1 MNNGHYVITIGDH
14 VIPPV
19 ARTRK
24 SAWTARTRLRV
35 RHFELLVAL
44 GAQASVHAASRA
56 LNMTQPAASKLLK
69 EVEEAFGATLFE
81 RARSGVKPTIQGELA
96 VERARLLLK
105 QLEGTHDALAA
116 LAEGHTGIINV
127 GIYAVAAPV
136 LLPAIIA
143 LLRKRGSRL
152 RVRIEEA
159 ATGALLLGLREGRLD
174 CVIGRLQE
182 EATDDLL
189 CQPLYDEDIV
199 LVARPGH
206 PLARKRRLDWQDAMR
221 HEWILPPPGTPLR
234 AILRTRFANLGLPEP
249 ACTLESVSLLTN
261 VSVISQS
268 DAVVMLPAGVALHYE
283 RLGLVQRLALQLPS
297 ALPPVGVILRKALD
311 HSAALAAFLAV
322 LADASGKTRPGSRGT
337 TRVALAL
344 HLRDACAVAGTTR
357 APVTAVHSSQA
368 MRRDALQPRHLQP
381 RLDHR
386 QLRRLQ
392 QDRLRHRARIEQ
404 HQIGMAPGS

>member
-322 LADASGKTRPGSRGT
+322 LADASGKTRPGSQGIP
-337 TRVALAL
+337 RVALA
-344 HLRDACAVAGTTR
+344 
-357 APVTAVHSSQA
+357 
-368 MRRDALQPRHLQP
+368 
-381 RLDHR
+381 
-386 QLRRLQ
+386 
-392 QDRLRHRARIEQ
+392 
-404 HQIGMAPGS
+404 

>member
-1 MNNGHYVITIGDH
+1 M
-14 VIPPV
+14 
-19 ARTRK
+19 
-24 SAWTARTRLRV
+24 
-35 RHFELLVAL
+35 
-44 GAQASVHAASRA
+44 
-56 LNMTQPAASKLLK
+56 LNL
-69 EVEEAFGATLFE
+69 
-81 RARSGVKPTIQGELA
+81 
-96 VERARLLLK
+96 
-105 QLEGTHDALAA
+105 LEGTHDALAA

-127 GIYAVAAPV
+127 GIHAVAAPV

-159 ATGALLLGLREGRLD
+159 ATGALLLALREGRLD

-182 EATDDLL
+182 EAGDDLV

-206 PLARKRRLDWQDAMR
+206 PLARKRRLDWREALG

-249 ACTLESVSLLTN
+249 VCTLESVSLLTN

-297 ALPPVGVILRKALD
+297 ALHPSAL
-311 HSAALAAFLAV
+311 SCARLKTAAQ
-322 LADASGKTRPGSRGT
+322 RW
-337 TRVALAL
+337 
-344 HLRDACAVAGTTR
+344 
-357 APVTAVHSSQA
+357 
-368 MRRDALQPRHLQP
+368 
-381 RLDHR
+381 RL
-386 QLRRLQ
+386 L
-392 QDRLRHRARIEQ
+392 
-404 HQIGMAPGS
+404 